1 LVVIFSDIH
10 NNFGVNRHMP
20 TLNYRMAGS
29 GTQTVVVLHGLF
41 GSLDNLG
48 AITRLLGEQYQTL
61 AIDLP
66 NHGRSDWVRAE
77 AMNLK
82 YMANAVAE
90 LLQELN
96 LSRVM
101 VLGHSLGGKVAMEL
115 AISHPSVVSKLIVAD
130 IAPVQYG
137 DRHNRVFDS
146 LSAIDLT
153 TVSSRKDAD
162 KKLLGG
168 SAGRD
173 SGVQDPGVRM
183 FLLKNLY
190 KDESG
195 AYQWRMNLTA
205 LIEAYPNIIAAP
217 SRSPKFDKPVL
228 FIKGEDSEYILPE
241 HREEVLVRFSDPQM
255 KTMGGCGHWL
265 HAQKPDVFGR
275 LCQKFL
281 A

>member
-1 LVVIFSDIH
+1 
-10 NNFGVNRHMP
+10 MP
-20 TLNYRMAGS
+20 TLNYRRAGS
-29 GTQTVVVLHGLF
+29 GTQTVVILHGLF

-48 AITRLLGEQYQTL
+48 AITRLLADQYQTL

-66 NHGRSDWVRAE
+66 NHGRSDWVPAE
-77 AMNLK
+77 DMTLK

-96 LSRVM
+96 LDRVM

-115 AISHPSVVSKLIVAD
+115 AISHPNVVSKLVVAD

-146 LSAIDLT
+146 LKSIDLAAIN
-153 TVSSRKDAD
+153 SRKEAD
-162 KKLLGG
+162 QKLVEGSGG
-168 SAGRD
+168 ENA
-173 SGVQDPGVRM
+173 GVQDPGVRM

-205 LIEAYPNIIAAP
+205 LIEAYSNIIAAP

-241 HREEVLVRFSDPQM
+241 HREEVLARFSAPQM